1 MHAPMLLLVDDQAD
15 VRFLLGLFLR
25 DAGYAFEEATDSEA
39 GLAAAR
45 TGAYDLVLLDQQMPP
60 GPTGIDVAET
70 LRAEGHAGPIVLYS
84 AFLEPSVAVRAG
96 AVGVVTVPHGEP
108 DLVVEAVRAEL
119 GPAGARR
126 AGRAVAAS

>member
-25 DAGYAFEEATDSEA
+25 DAGYALEEATDSEA

-60 GPTGIDVAET
+60 AIRLSPRYMTN
-70 LRAEGHAGPIVLYS
+70 
-84 AFLEPSVAVRAG
+84 
-96 AVGVVTVPHGEP
+96 GEP
-108 DLVVEAVRAEL
+108 PRNSSEIITAWASPR
-119 GPAGARR
+119 GA
-126 AGRAVAAS
+126 SCSM